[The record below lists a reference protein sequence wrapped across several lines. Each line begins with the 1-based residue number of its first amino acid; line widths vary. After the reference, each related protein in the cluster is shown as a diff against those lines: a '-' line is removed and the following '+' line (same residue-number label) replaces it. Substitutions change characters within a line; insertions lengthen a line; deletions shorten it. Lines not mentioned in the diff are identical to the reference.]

1 MLWDVLFPSYRI
13 CTVAWHDRHAS
24 IQRVPF
30 AVSFEGWM
38 MFKQRKGQATR
49 YAHLW
54 GAHPY
59 QCYKRRAEHTCEVY
73 ILINVFAG
81 DDNSRTREKCLDFG
95 LRTGE
100 ERSIRSM
107 RPNQRRGGRRQFEHT
122 CERVPWVNTKLDDD
136 AVEHTGGCFFDQ
148 RQRRRGI

>member
-1 MLWDVLFPSYRI
+1 
-13 CTVAWHDRHAS
+13 
-24 IQRVPF
+24 
-30 AVSFEGWM
+30 

-81 DDNSRTREKCLDFG
+81 DDNSRTRESV
-95 LRTGE
+95 
-100 ERSIRSM
+100 SILVYA
-107 RPNQRRGGRRQFEHT
+107 QARRGAYVVCVQINAGVVEDSLNTR
-122 CERVPWVNTKLDDD
+122 ERVP
-136 AVEHTGGCFFDQ
+136 
-148 RQRRRGI
+148 

>member
-81 DDNSRTREKCLDFG
+81 DDNSRTRKKCLDFG

-122 CERVPWVNTKLDDD
+122 WACSLSQHKIGRWCSGTHRWVFLWSTS
-136 AVEHTGGCFFDQ
+136 AT
-148 RQRRRGI
+148 